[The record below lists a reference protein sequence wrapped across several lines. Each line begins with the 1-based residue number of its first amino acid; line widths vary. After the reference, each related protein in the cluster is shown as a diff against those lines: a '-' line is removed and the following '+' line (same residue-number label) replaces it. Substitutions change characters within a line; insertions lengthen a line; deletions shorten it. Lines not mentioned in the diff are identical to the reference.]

1 MTHLFSS
8 NHRYRTMDNSQQLD
22 SALTKTNK
30 ADNLDKIKPV
40 FFHYFEPAVN
50 DCCMRIELEFG
61 VQLGKNREKFS
72 KDQYIKLLEYLRSV
86 RKDIKQDYLLSVNAL
101 FGDSR
106 AENDRNKQP
115 DFAKVALLSHEVVKE
130 NHVITQIIRQCEQS
144 FYEELTGLNKHLALR
159 QGKQTITD
167 SQNPIFPDK
176 LLRALADVVN
186 PLKLNTDSKI
196 ALYKS
201 FDAGVFSQL
210 GFIYRELIKWCETAA
225 PAQLHSV
232 SEDKQQPEPAGAVEQ
247 ASAEFTL
254 LQQKLERWR
263 SLHSDSAY
271 GLASVAAGDFYE
283 HFEIKNALQILQQL
297 SDNRVPTANKPP
309 LKARVLKQLEELSF
323 NHKLRYLAKQ
333 DEDTLD
339 LTALFFSRIERTE
352 LLPKTV
358 KTVVLQLETPLAA
371 ISLGQVRLFT
381 DPNSPLRQ
389 LLDDVFAA
397 GMFLNA
403 DELDDRLIQERIA
416 GAVKKIT
423 RNGADELSVWITEAG
438 EFSTYLNKQ
447 KQRSRTIEDNTRQL
461 MRDKQVQESSR
472 KTVAIALENSMK
484 GKALPAAIAEFLSEV
499 WSKVLLDA
507 YAHQDEQPEHWQK
520 SVQAMDEL
528 IVSVMPP
535 ADEHA
540 RKQILKLLPGL
551 IAELRN
557 GLKQIAYDKSA
568 QSRFFKDLA
577 VWHIILM
584 DKKAKPLDA
593 KDNAVL
599 VEEKVEAISDD
610 SATQAENMALESW
623 FAFTTASGKQWA
635 KLLWKEAENLL
646 FVGKNGVKMF
656 EIETAELA
664 KKLRLRQAV
673 MVKINEQS
681 LTERVLTELMKL

>member
-22 SALTKTNK
+22 SALTKANK
-30 ADNLDKIKPV
+30 ADNLGKIKPV
-40 FFHYFEPAVN
+40 FFQYFEPAVN

-86 RKDIKQDYLLSVNAL
+86 RKDLKQNYLLNVNAL

-115 DFAKVALLSHEVVKE
+115 DFAKVALLSHDVVKE
-130 NHVITQIIRQCEQS
+130 NHAITQIIRQCEQS
-144 FYEELTGLNKHLALR
+144 FYEELTSLNKHLALR

-167 SQNPIFPDK
+167 SRNPIFPEK

-225 PAQLHSV
+225 PAQRHSV
-232 SEDKQQPEPAGAVEQ
+232 SEITQQLEPAGAVEQ
-247 ASAEFTL
+247 AAAEFTL

-283 HFEIKNALQILQQL
+283 HFEIKNALHIVQQL
-297 SDNRVPTANKPP
+297 SDDRAPNANKPP

-323 NHKLRYLAKQ
+323 NHKLRHLAKQ

-339 LTALFFSRIERTE
+339 LTALFFSRIERDE
-352 LLPKTV
+352 LLPETV
-358 KTVVLQLETPLAA
+358 KTVVLQLESPLAA
-371 ISLGQVRLFT
+371 ISLGQGRLFT
-381 DPNSPLRQ
+381 EPNSPVRQ

-397 GMFLNA
+397 GMFLNL
-403 DELDDRLIQERIA
+403 DELDDSLIQQRIA

-423 RNGADELSVWITEAG
+423 RNGADELSAWLTEAG

-447 KQRSRTIEDNTRQL
+447 KQRSRTIEDNARQL
-461 MRDKQVQESSR
+461 MRDKQAEASSR
-472 KTVAIALENSMK
+472 KTVAAALEHSMK
-484 GKALPAAIAEFLSEV
+484 GKALPVAIAEFLREV

-507 YAHQDEQPEHWQK
+507 HTGKDEQPGQWQK

-535 ADEHA
+535 ADEHE

-577 VWHIILM
+577 IWHIILM
-584 DKKAKPLDA
+584 DKKAKPLSA
-593 KDNAVL
+593 KDSAVL
-599 VEEKVEAISDD
+599 VEEKTEAITDD
-610 SATQAENMALESW
+610 STTQAENLALESW
-623 FAFTTASGKQWA
+623 LAFTTASGKQWA
-635 KLLWKEAENLL
+635 KLLWKDAENLL
-646 FVGKNGVKMF
+646 FVGKNGVKIL

-673 MVKINEQS
+673 MVKFNEKS
-681 LTERVLTELMKL
+681 LTERVLAELMKL